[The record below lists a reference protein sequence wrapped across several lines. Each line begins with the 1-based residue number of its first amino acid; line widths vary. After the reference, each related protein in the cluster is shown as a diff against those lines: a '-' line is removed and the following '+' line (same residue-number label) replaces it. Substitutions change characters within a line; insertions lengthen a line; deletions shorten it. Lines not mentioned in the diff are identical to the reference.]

1 MNVPIFESY
10 SPDCSAGMYE
20 LLAPDADTLST
31 DFQPAYVVNEAD
43 GLIQFELADIPEIQT
58 IKASYEYRIRV
69 SDLTESEDI
78 ILAYRIGAD

>member
-20 LLAPDADTLST
+20 LLPPDADTPST
-31 DFQPAYVVNEAD
+31 DFQPAFVVNEAD
-43 GLIQFELADIPEIQT
+43 GLIQFELALPPEVHT